1 MVGRGEKGAA
11 LVVIVLATAAAGLMV
26 AMVGWM
32 LWASRRATERLGGS
46 LRDIRCQA
54 ELGGRVSPVLA
65 AAGWPKLEDPALP
78 WTAPPGR
85 GGSVSVDG
93 TRLWAVP
100 AGDDVFVYLTVG
112 LDDLCVGDRVYP

>member
-1 MVGRGEKGAA
+1 MAKGERGAA
-11 LVVIVLATAAAGLMV
+11 LVVVVLATVAAGLMT

-32 LWASRRATERLGGS
+32 LWAGRRATERLGGS
-46 LRDIRCQA
+46 LREVRCQA
-54 ELGGRVSPVLA
+54 ELGGRASPVLE
-65 AAGWPKLEDPALP
+65 AAGWPKVEDPALP